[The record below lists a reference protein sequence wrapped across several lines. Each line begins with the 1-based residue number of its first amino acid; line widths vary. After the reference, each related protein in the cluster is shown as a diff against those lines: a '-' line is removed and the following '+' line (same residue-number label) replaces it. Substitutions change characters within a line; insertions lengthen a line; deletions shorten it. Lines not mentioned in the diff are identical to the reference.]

1 MVGTD
6 GNQSATGRVM
16 KLIIIQNHVAALALV
31 MFIFLVAVPVAR
43 AGGTTILHFP
53 DQPIG
58 RYSLIRPAADPIND
72 EYFKRG
78 TPAVGEI
85 KVPPGFLLSL
95 TLNFNGS
102 QNTKIIR
109 ELPPTI
115 IRDLTCKDLEIG
127 DKSVADLCTQQDL
140 RALNLQGVD
149 LTDEG
154 IKSLSHLTKL
164 YRLNICDTLVTEKGL
179 GVLRNMPGL
188 GNLNLSRLT
197 LGDGVVE
204 RLQPLKNLY
213 LLDLTGTQMKDK
225 SVIRLPRFD
234 RLQTLVLRRNN
245 ITNKCI
251 DSLRKYKCLTM
262 LDVTDTWITADGLK
276 KLRGLPM
283 LRTIIIR
290 GSSLKSGEKA
300 RLKQELR
307 GVKIKDGSRE
317 TVIDPELFAPLH

>member
-1 MVGTD
+1 
-6 GNQSATGRVM
+6 M
-16 KLIIIQNHVAALALV
+16 KLIIKHNHVAALALV
-31 MFIFLVAVPVAR
+31 MFISLFAVPIAW
-43 AGGTTILHFP
+43 AGSATFLRFP
-53 DQPIG
+53 DHSIG
-58 RYSLIRPAADPIND
+58 RYALIRPAADPVKD
-72 EYFKRG
+72 EFFKRD
-78 TPAVGEI
+78 TPAVGAI
-85 KVPPGFLLSL
+85 TVPAGFLLSL
-95 TLNFNGS
+95 TLNYNGS

-109 ELPPTI
+109 EFPPTI

-127 DKSVADLCTQQDL
+127 DKSVADLCSQQDL

-154 IKSLSHLTKL
+154 IKSLGHLTKL

-179 GVLRNMPGL
+179 AVLRNMPGL

-213 LLDLTGTQMKDK
+213 LLDLTGTQLKDRA
-225 SVIRLPRFD
+225 VMRLPRFD

-245 ITNKCI
+245 ITDKCI
-251 DSLRKYKCLTM
+251 DSLRKYKSLTT

-283 LRTIIIR
+283 LRTITIR
-290 GSSLKSGEKA
+290 GSSLKSGEKT

-307 GVKIKDGSRE
+307 GVTIQDGSRE
-317 TVIDPELFAPLH
+317 KVIDPKLFAPLH